1 MCGAGGIKG
10 VVLKGDIEL
19 LTELIEMKTQPR
31 KLNLNCFVDEVSH
44 AIIIHKLSHRLEQQ
58 FIIFLCQLRYKMK
71 PLSCSR

>member
-1 MCGAGGIKG
+1 MCGAGGLKE

-44 AIIIHKLSHRLEQQ
+44 AIIIHKLSHRLE
-58 FIIFLCQLRYKMK
+58 
-71 PLSCSR
+71 